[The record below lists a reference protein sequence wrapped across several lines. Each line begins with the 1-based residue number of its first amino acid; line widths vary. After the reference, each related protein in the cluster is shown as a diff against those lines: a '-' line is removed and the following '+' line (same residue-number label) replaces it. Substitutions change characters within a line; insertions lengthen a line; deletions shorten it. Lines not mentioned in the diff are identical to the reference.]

1 MNADTNTNS
10 ALLLSTRPTVAVI
23 GALAFNTDLAVK
35 LRGLKKSIK
44 ATTVRQEYRSTGSQS
59 HRRQIWVRAEGLSR
73 GFTDLWLDAKSVSLG
88 GVSPLAGLP
97 PIPYGERTVDEVYD
111 LIVQALRTIIAG

>member
-44 ATTVRQEYRSTGSQS
+44 ATTVRQEYRGTGSQS